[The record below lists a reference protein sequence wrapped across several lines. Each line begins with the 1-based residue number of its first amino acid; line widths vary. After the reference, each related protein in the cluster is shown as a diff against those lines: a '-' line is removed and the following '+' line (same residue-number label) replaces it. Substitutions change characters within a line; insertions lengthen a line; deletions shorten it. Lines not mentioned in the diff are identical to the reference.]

1 MTVVLTNVI
10 PWELIWP
17 EEPSLLSRE
26 LVLKRRT
33 LEFKQRHVLNHKI
46 IQRLIVQ
53 LCMERKKSV
62 TPIYIEMGPVRTDS
76 LEKTLMLG
84 KLEGKRR
91 RWQRMRWLGSIT
103 DSMVM
108 SLSKLQELVMERE
121 AWPAAVHGVAK
132 SWTQL
137 SDWTEDDFGHRRK
150 TESIIFIY
158 SHRHFMKYVT
168 LKYLF

>member
-103 DSMVM
+103 DS
-108 SLSKLQELVMERE
+108 
-121 AWPAAVHGVAK
+121 VHEFEQA
-132 SWTQL
+132 SSETWW
-137 SDWTEDDFGHRRK
+137 WTENPVMLHSMGSQRVGPNWVI
-150 TESIIFIY
+150 E
-158 SHRHFMKYVT
+158 
-168 LKYLF
+168 LKMILDIEEKLRV

>member
-91 RWQRMRWLGSIT
+91 RWQRMRWLGSIIN
-103 DSMVM
+103 SMDM
-108 SLSKLQELVMERE
+108 SLSKLRE
-121 AWPAAVHGVAK
+121 ICAPFSSTYTKKVLGDDEGQRSLACCSPWGHEE
-132 SWTQL
+132 
-137 SDWTEDDFGHRRK
+137 SD
-150 TESIIFIY
+150 
-158 SHRHFMKYVT
+158 MA
-168 LKYLF
+168 